1 MATAEE
7 EHTAVAAKDG
17 QSVIPDAQ
25 YWADL
30 RAAYFKVKEQDQQG
44 LLPDKEDQWLK
55 QALAKLDNDGALI
68 PYEVRRGEYGRGIYS
83 LEHIKAGTPVWNC
96 VLEGVFRN
104 EQQWLD
110 FLRLLPP
117 HMQYDVASWA
127 YVYVADG
134 LLWLDLDPGAMLN
147 HGGSVIEQ
155 EDEYGNL
162 KADNVEFVKI
172 SARANA
178 EDADGVNDSSS
189 SDDDDDDDDD
199 DDWQLIA
206 KVDINPGDELLCD
219 YSKFHDYSEPLA
231 WFVDSYERI
240 VENGLYY

>member
-7 EHTAVAAKDG
+7 EHTAAAAKDG
-17 QSVIPDAQ
+17 KSVVPDAQ

-30 RAAYFKVKEQDQQG
+30 RAAYFKVKEEQG
-44 LLPDKEDQWLK
+44 LPDKEDKWLK
-55 QALAKLDNDGALI
+55 QALAKLGNDAALI
-68 PYEVRRGEYGRGIYS
+68 PYEVRCGEYGRGIYS
-83 LEHIKAGTPVWNC
+83 LERIKAGTPVWNC

-117 HMQYDVASWA
+117 HMQYDVVSWA
-127 YVYVADG
+127 YVDVTAG
-134 LLWLDLDPGAMLN
+134 LLALDLDPGAMLN
-147 HGGSVIEQ
+147 HGGSIIEQ
-155 EDEYGNL
+155 EDDYGSL
-162 KADNVEFVKI
+162 KPDNVEFVKI

-189 SDDDDDDDDD
+189 SDDDDDDDD

-231 WFVDSYERI
+231 WFVDSYDRI